1 MLDLQDFRRQKD
13 EFFHS
18 SHHSPLLPEQKAD
31 FHGLRYFPPNAKLEL
46 AVEVEP
52 FPPGDEVLMQTNT
65 GDVQRYA
72 RFGRFSFQVGE
83 EEAALTIYRNENGYF
98 LPFTDSLAG
107 TETYGAGRYL
117 EPELLPD
124 GRFAVDFNLAYNPYC
139 AYNEA
144 WSCPIT
150 PAENRLKLPI
160 RAGETVFHP
169 PE

>member
-1 MLDLQDFRRQKD
+1 MTELEEFRVQKD
-13 EFFHS
+13 AFFRS

-31 FHGLRYFPPNAKLEL
+31 FHGLRYFPENPDL
-46 AVEVEP
+46 ALTVEVER
-52 FPPGDEVLMQTNT
+52 FPEADELHMQTNT
-65 GDVQRYA
+65 GDVQRYT
-72 RFGRFSFQVGE
+72 RFGRFTFQVDDE
-83 EEAALTIYRNENGYF
+83 TAALTIFHNENGYF

-117 EPELLPD
+117 EPEPLPD

-150 PAENRLKLPI
+150 PPENRLQVPV
-160 RAGETVFHP
+160 RAGEKVFHTDS
-169 PE
+169 